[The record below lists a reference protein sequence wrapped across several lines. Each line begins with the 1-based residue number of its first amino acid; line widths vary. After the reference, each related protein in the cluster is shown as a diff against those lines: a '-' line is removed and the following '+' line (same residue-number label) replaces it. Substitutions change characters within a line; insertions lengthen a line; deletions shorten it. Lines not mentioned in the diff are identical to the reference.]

1 MLSPHSS
8 DHGKDKQ
15 VDLEDRLIPLAQL
28 RVTVSE
34 LLKEAME
41 GHREKLPEN
50 ASGSYQPGRDMV
62 MYLGLSMLPR

>member
-1 MLSPHSS
+1 MLSPHCS

-15 VDLEDRLIPLAQL
+15 VDPEDWLIPLAQL

-41 GHREKLPEN
+41 GHREKLLKN
-50 ASGSYQPGRDMV
+50 ASGSSQPDRDMV
-62 MYLGLSMLPR
+62 MSLSLSMIPR